1 MDFSGKKQAAVFLDR
16 DGTINL
22 DKGYFY
28 LPEEFEF
35 EQGSV
40 EAIRL
45 LNQAGYK
52 VFVISNQSGIAR
64 GCFTEAQVDHLHQWM
79 NEELAKSDAH
89 IDAFYYCPHHA
100 ELGVGSY
107 KKICDCRKPAPGL
120 LLKAGREWNIDMK
133 HSYMVGDHNSD
144 IGAGTAAGVQPF
156 FVRTGHGK
164 QEEKLLASNVL
175 RANNL
180 YEVVKKYILV
190 SN

>member
-1 MDFSGKKQAAVFLDR
+1 MDFSGKKQVAVFLDR

-28 LPEEFEF
+28 MPEEFEF

-100 ELGVGSY
+100 ELGIGSY
-107 KKICDCRKPAPGL
+107 KKRCDCRKPAPGL

-144 IGAGTAAGVQPF
+144 IGAGTAVGVQSF